1 MAAMSGAAAPMAGLM
16 GGGAPGQTPDFEKL
30 HLAERDNL
38 ELVGLEDSKIRW
50 IGDGIEDRVLALYS

>member
-1 MAAMSGAAAPMAGLM
+1 MAGMAQTAAPMQGMNPA
-16 GGGAPGQTPDFEKL
+16 APGQAPDFAKM

-38 ELVGLEDSKIRW
+38 ELVGVDNSTVRW